1 MRAGL
6 VGALAA
12 FVVILVVLRLV
23 ARRRL
28 LVKYA
33 VLWLMVSVILVVVA
47 LIPNSLAAVSSALGF
62 VVPANLLFFGAFVLL
77 LFVPV
82 QLSVELTEVEARV
95 QRLAEEV
102 AILGEAEDRA
112 DSS

>member
-1 MRAGL
+1 MRAGV

-12 FVVILVVLRLV
+12 LVVILVVLRLV

-33 VLWLMVSVILVVVA
+33 VLWLVVSVLLVAVA
-47 LIPNSLAAVSSALGF
+47 LVPSSLTVVSSALGF
-62 VVPANLLFFGAFVLL
+62 AVPANLLFFGAFVLL
-77 LFVPV
+77 LLVTV

-95 QRLAEEV
+95 QRLAEEM
-102 AILGEAEDRA
+102 AILAEHR
-112 DSS
+112 SEEL